1 MKINMNTPYINKETK
16 AAGDPRE
23 KAAQPAPEAVKAE
36 ENKNDVVRLSD
47 RSRLIAKATELAAAA
62 PDIRADKVDDL
73 KARISAGTY
82 NVSGQVV
89 ADSMLRKSIT
99 EV

>member
-1 MKINMNTPYINKETK
+1 MKINLNTPYINKETK
-16 AAGDPRE
+16 ANDPRE
-23 KAAQPAPEAVKAE
+23 KAPQASPDALRAE

-47 RSRLIAKATELAAAA
+47 RSRMIAKATELATNA
-62 PDIRADKVDDL
+62 PDIRAAKVDDL
-73 KARISAGTY
+73 KARIGAGTY
-82 NVSGQVV
+82 SVSGQMV